1 MRGKY
6 TQTKDRVPVI
16 QARGRDSPLWK
27 AICKVSP
34 QIIEGTGW
42 SVGNERQVRFW
53 KDKWLHGYGR
63 LIHHTMADIT
73 DVLVNAKV
81 ADMVQD
87 NQW

>member
-1 MRGKY
+1 MV
-6 TQTKDRVPVI
+6 TWI
-16 QARGRDSPLWK
+16 WA
-27 AICKVSP
+27 
-34 QIIEGTGW
+34 
-42 SVGNERQVRFW
+42 
-53 KDKWLHGYGR
+53 R